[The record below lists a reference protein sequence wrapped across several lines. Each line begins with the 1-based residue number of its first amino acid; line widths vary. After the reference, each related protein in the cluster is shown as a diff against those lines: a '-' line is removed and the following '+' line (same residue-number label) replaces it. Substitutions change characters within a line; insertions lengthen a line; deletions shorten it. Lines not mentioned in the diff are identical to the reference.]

1 MKISKTEFK
10 AIIKESLKELI
21 NEGALNGVLGQ
32 LIAEASMA
40 GGVSVQQH
48 QMMGRQ
54 EDHRARVAAMAVGG
68 RDTGLRNVLEEVFAD
83 TLQNTIPER
92 HNQELK
98 ASTGVELADLQK
110 YGVSFPTVN
119 EAQSQQPAFNPSFVA
134 PQQQYVQ
141 APVPQRNPLPPR
153 DPNYQGQQAGM
164 LNESNG
170 GGWVSNWQRLAL
182 GTPQSNRP
190 SAESAALFGGGE
202 ASRGFLPGVKPKR

>member
-32 LIAEASMA
+32 LIAEASMI
-40 GGVSVQQH
+40 GGVPVQQQH
-48 QMMGRQ
+48 QQ
-54 EDHRARVAAMAVGG
+54 ENHRARIAAMAVGG
-68 RDTGLRNVLEEVFAD
+68 RDSGLRNVLEEVFTD

-119 EAQSQQPAFNPSFVA
+119 EAQVQQPAFNPSFVA
-134 PQQQYVQ
+134 PQQQYMQ

-164 LNESNG
+164 LNESNGG